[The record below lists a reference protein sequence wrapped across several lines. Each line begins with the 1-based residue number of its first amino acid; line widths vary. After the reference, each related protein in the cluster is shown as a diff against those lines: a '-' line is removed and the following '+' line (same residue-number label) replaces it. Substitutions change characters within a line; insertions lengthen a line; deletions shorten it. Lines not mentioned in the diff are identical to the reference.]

1 METVVEGNG
10 EGKRFVAMAPSNVA
24 VSWRCRVSHVDRR
37 LGDIGR
43 KEGAEAVR
51 GLRAQADRNGRRGQ
65 RRVVSVSSLTRA
77 DVAVLLRCCVLDVDR
92 RLGDLSEE
100 EEWRRC
106 AG

>member
-51 GLRAQADRNGRRGQ
+51 GLGCR
-65 RRVVSVSSLTRA
+65 LTLGA
-77 DVAVLLRCCVLDVDR
+77 SPCLRF
-92 RLGDLSEE
+92 
-100 EEWRRC
+100 
-106 AG
+106 